1 MNTLIH
7 ALIYQFNKYLLR
19 LSICWVWGPV
29 LGTKEIFGKLPGSG
43 KDPRGEGVGSPA
55 QLGPTPLAIMLKTS
69 NKISWWTDGAL
80 RLREGQLL
88 PGTTQQVSGIVRIQV
103 SFLGA
108 QITI

>member
-1 MNTLIH
+1 MLGLGSRAGDKRN
-7 ALIYQFNKYLLR
+7 LR
-19 LSICWVWGPV
+19 ETPRLWQGPQ
-29 LGTKEIFGKLPGSG
+29 
-43 KDPRGEGVGSPA
+43 RGRCRVSRTA
-55 QLGPTPLAIMLKTS
+55 GPHSMAIMLKTS

-108 QITI
+108 QITV